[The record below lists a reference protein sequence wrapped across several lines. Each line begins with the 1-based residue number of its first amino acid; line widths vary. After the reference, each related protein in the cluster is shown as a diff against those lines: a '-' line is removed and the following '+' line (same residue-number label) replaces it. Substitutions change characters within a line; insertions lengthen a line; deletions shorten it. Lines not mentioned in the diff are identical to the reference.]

1 MRYLLSC
8 TCDSL
13 YSNKNYKLFH
23 MEYIFISR
31 KINTYSNWNIIY
43 RSIRNVCPASAS
55 TCWSPLHSSRPHKL
69 AYVKS
74 TKRVILPKAD

>member
-13 YSNKNYKLFH
+13 YSNKDYKLFH

-31 KINTYSNWNIIY
+31 KINIYSNWNIIY
-43 RSIRNVCPASAS
+43 RSIRKVCPASAS
-55 TCWSPLHSSRPHKL
+55 TCLSPLHSSRPHKL
-69 AYVKS
+69 AFAKS
-74 TKRVILPKAD
+74 TKRVNQPKAD